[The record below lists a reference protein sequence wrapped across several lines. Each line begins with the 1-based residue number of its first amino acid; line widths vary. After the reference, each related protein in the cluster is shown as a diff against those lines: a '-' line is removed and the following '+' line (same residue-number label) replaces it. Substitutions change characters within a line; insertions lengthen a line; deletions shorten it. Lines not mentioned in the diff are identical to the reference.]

1 MFGIHL
7 HRPKLIHMKNFPFVS
22 QSLLTEYD
30 RPRRVKLNCH
40 SSDEHHRPKK
50 KENERADQYIQFA
63 FYMILIDLHDSQV
76 LLIPV
81 DSFLDPTVERPLR
94 IIAQ

>member
-7 HRPKLIHMKNFPFVS
+7 HRPELIHVENLPFVPKPF
-22 QSLLTEYD
+22 LTEYD
-30 RPRRVKLNCH
+30 RSRRVKFYCH
-40 SSDEHHRPKK
+40 SRDEHHRPEE
-50 KENERADQYIQFA
+50 KENGRTDRYIKYA
-63 FYMILIDLHDSQV
+63 LYMILIDLHDSQV

-81 DSFLDPTVERPLR
+81 DSFLYSTVERPLR